1 MPSERQSKCG
11 VRGRTEL
18 DEWVSTTNWNKHLK
32 EGRPTG
38 LRRGGKV
45 TKGQLLVSSHR
56 GRGEV
61 DGER

>member
-1 MPSERQSKCG
+1 MPSEGQSKCG
-11 VRGRTEL
+11 VKGRTEL
-18 DEWVSTTNWNKHLK
+18 HEWVSTTNWNKNLK

-38 LRRGGKV
+38 LRRGGQV
-45 TKGQLLVSSHR
+45 TKRQRLVSSHR